1 MLFSL
6 LHTKPKTR
14 NPFYIDD
21 KLAEGGG
28 QGWGEYEFE
37 VKRLIFPWYV
47 VKKKKLHRKVGGY
60 SFGIPLLLSYGFLEM
75 L

>member
-28 QGWGEYEFE
+28 EGWG
-37 VKRLIFPWYV
+37 
-47 VKKKKLHRKVGGY
+47 GG
-60 SFGIPLLLSYGFLEM
+60 SMNLKSKD
-75 L
+75 